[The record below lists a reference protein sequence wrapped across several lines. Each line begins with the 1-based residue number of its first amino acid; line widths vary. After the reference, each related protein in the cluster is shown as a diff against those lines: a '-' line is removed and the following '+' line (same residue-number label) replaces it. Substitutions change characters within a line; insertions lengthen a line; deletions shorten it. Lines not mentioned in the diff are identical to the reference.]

1 MDAKVKPNVFV
12 SVVVDK
18 TLSDHSVFLYRIQE
32 LNFILAVFL
41 LTLLHYML
49 ISTDLSAR
57 FVTVYRICITHR
69 KVNVQLCKHHRAE

>member
-41 LTLLHYML
+41 LTLCY
-49 ISTDLSAR
+49 I
-57 FVTVYRICITHR
+57 IC
-69 KVNVQLCKHHRAE
+69 